1 LTGCAKVGHAA
12 AEFRERPTVQAAS
25 ADCAKLEPEIAWL
38 VEQFKVMEPQKLIL
52 FGSLGRGKL
61 SLQALLIKP

>member
-1 LTGCAKVGHAA
+1 
-12 AEFRERPTVQAAS
+12 VQAAS